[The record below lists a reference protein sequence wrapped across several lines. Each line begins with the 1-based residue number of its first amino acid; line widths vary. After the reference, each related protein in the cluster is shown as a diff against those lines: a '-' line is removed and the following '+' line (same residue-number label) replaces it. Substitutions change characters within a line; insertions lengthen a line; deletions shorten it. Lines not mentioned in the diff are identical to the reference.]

1 MRHVIVSSQVRWRLP
16 PVLVQEIDMATIP
29 VTYDSAGLP
38 IAGAVPALPPRQRS
52 ALLEIEEAVKAE
64 ALLPH
69 EGVARILEL
78 RVTDPDLLDGVRCVG
93 SRDRYTRHLVYAGP
107 GFSILALVWLPGQ
120 MSPIHSHRS
129 WCVLG
134 IRQGMLVE
142 TGFTLGGSAGVGG
155 PRLTVDRC
163 QPLLPGMVSSADAD
177 EGHYHRVANL
187 GVETAVSIHVYGV
200 AFDRLGH
207 GLNRIWEDET

>member
-1 MRHVIVSSQVRWRLP
+1 LP
-16 PVLVQEIDMATIP
+16 PELGQEIDMATIP
-29 VTYDSAGLP
+29 LTYDRAGVS
-38 IAGAVPALPPRQRS
+38 IAAAGASPSRRARS
-52 ALLEIEEAVKAE
+52 ALLEIEEAVRAE
-64 ALLPH
+64 ALHPH
-69 EGVARILEL
+69 EAVARILEP
-78 RVTDPDLLDGVRCVG
+78 RVTEPDLLGGVNYTG

-120 MSPIHSHRS
+120 MSPIHGHRS

-134 IRQGMLVE
+134 IRQGTLVE
-142 TGFTLGGSAGVGG
+142 TCFTRDRSAGEAAS
-155 PRLTVDRC
+155 RLTLDGC

-177 EGHYHRVANL
+177 VEHYHRVANL

-207 GLNRIWEDET
+207 GLNRIWEDGT